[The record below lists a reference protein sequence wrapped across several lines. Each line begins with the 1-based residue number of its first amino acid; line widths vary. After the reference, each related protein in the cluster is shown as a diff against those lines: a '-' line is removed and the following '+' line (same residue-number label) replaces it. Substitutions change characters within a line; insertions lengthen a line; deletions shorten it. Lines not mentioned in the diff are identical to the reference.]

1 MIFLFSFFLFLPL
14 TVYSYENR
22 NLQYLNEDSPV
33 KCASNSTA
41 CDPQGENLID
51 SFAGVETIEDCRY
64 IDEQKNQKCNVD
76 FST

>member
-1 MIFLFSFFLFLPL
+1 M
-14 TVYSYENR
+14 

-64 IDEQKNQKCNVD
+64 IDEQKNQKLMLTSVLKLNFTIL
-76 FST
+76 FSIY